1 MLFWTSVPGADRYY
15 VWIGLSDKDT
25 VYETSSPLP
34 SVTIPAGTLTSGV
47 TYTWA
52 VRVENSSQV
61 SGLWSPDST
70 FTLAIP
76 SGIGVPSLTAP
87 APEVVLSTLNPTFS
101 WQTIPGATRYDLWID
116 KGTSDTKVYE
126 VSVTATSWTVPV
138 GTLVAGQ
145 TYWWSVI
152 AGNADAWSKTGD
164 IWNWSINRKFVL
176 TANAVATIV
185 VPTLL
190 EPADGTTL
198 ATPSA
203 TLRWATVVAASWY
216 RVWVGKGTSP
226 STSIAAYWKDIN
238 NPGTGST
245 QQLVLPAGTL
255 ERGATYWWHIIAG
268 TGTDTATSEF
278 NTFVV
283 AP

>member
-1 MLFWTSVPGADRYY
+1 MLFWTSVPGADEYY
-15 VWIGLSDKDT
+15 VWIGLSDEDT

-34 SVTIPAGTLTSGV
+34 SVTIPVGTLTSGV

-70 FTLAIP
+70 FTLALP
-76 SGIGVPSLTAP
+76 TGIGVPSLTAP
-87 APEVVLSTLNPTFS
+87 APAAVLSTLNPTFS
-101 WQTIPGATRYDLWID
+101 WQAVPGATRYDLWID
-116 KGTSDTKVYE
+116 KETSDTKVYE
-126 VSVTATSWTVPV
+126 VTVTGTSWTIPV
-138 GTLVAGQ
+138 GTLQAGQ

-152 AGNADAWSKTGD
+152 AGSADAWSKIGD
-164 IWNWSINRKFVL
+164 IWNWSIDRKFVL

-185 VPTLL
+185 APTLL
-190 EPADGTTL
+190 EPADGATL

-203 TLRWATVVAASWY
+203 TLRWTTVVAASWY
-216 RVWVGKGTSP
+216 RVWVGKGTSSSA
-226 STSIAAYWKDIN
+226 STPAYSKDIN
-238 NPGTGST
+238 NPGTGLT
-245 QQLVLPAGTL
+245 QQITLPAGTL
-255 ERGATYWWHIIAG
+255 ERGATYWWHVIAG

-278 NTFVV
+278 ITFVV